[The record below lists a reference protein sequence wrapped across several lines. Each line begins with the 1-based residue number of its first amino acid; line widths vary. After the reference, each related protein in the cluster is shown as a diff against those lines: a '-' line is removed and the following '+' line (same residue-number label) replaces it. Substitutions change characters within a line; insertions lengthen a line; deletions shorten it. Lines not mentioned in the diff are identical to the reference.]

1 MNQVARIRDQD
12 HAPII
17 FSFDEDS
24 LNSTSSSDNTSLF
37 TSSSSEVCSN
47 NGPSL
52 YERLMEHIS
61 ELRVDKLQIQ
71 DLMETLQLSIQREE
85 RMPINN
91 QNNIESLQQ
100 MLNDSINLQNAI
112 VRMEAESEEVY

>member
-1 MNQVARIRDQD
+1 
-12 HAPII
+12 
-17 FSFDEDS
+17 
-24 LNSTSSSDNTSLF
+24 
-37 TSSSSEVCSN
+37 
-47 NGPSL
+47 
-52 YERLMEHIS
+52 MEHIS

-85 RMPINN
+85 RMPIKN

>member
-1 MNQVARIRDQD
+1 
-12 HAPII
+12 
-17 FSFDEDS
+17 
-24 LNSTSSSDNTSLF
+24 
-37 TSSSSEVCSN
+37 
-47 NGPSL
+47 
-52 YERLMEHIS
+52 MEHIS

-91 QNNIESLQQ
+91 INNIESLQQ

>member
-17 FSFDEDS
+17 FSFYEDS

>member
-1 MNQVARIRDQD
+1 
-12 HAPII
+12 
-17 FSFDEDS
+17 
-24 LNSTSSSDNTSLF
+24 
-37 TSSSSEVCSN
+37 
-47 NGPSL
+47 
-52 YERLMEHIS
+52 MEHIS